1 MRLCM
6 CVCVCVSVN
15 SLTLCFMYNMLVI
28 FVVFMNK
35 FGLKTFFLFF
45 ANSIVS
51 IETLLLKIVD

>member
-1 MRLCM
+1 M

-35 FGLKTFFLFF
+35 SGLKTFFLFF

>member
-1 MRLCM
+1 
-6 CVCVCVSVN
+6 
-15 SLTLCFMYNMLVI
+15 MYNMLVI

-35 FGLKTFFLFF
+35 SGLKTFFLFF